1 MLDASAG
8 RKFNSL
14 SVRITCESAFQLAE
28 VTKVEDAVETINVA
42 KKLGELLDW
51 GQKEITITPQTY
63 MNI

>member
-51 GQKEITITPQTY
+51 G
-63 MNI
+63 